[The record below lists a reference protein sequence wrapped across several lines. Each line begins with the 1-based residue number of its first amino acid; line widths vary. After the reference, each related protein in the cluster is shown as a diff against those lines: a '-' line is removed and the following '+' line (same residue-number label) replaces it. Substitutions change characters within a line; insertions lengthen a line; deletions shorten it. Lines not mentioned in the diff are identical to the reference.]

1 MILNSKYLFSNLGFA
16 DWKGDIYKHMST
28 AMLNLA
34 RLDLQ
39 DRRIERPQFL
49 IRVKEAMTLVQ
60 EGIRCKSC
68 VKIARSTMTLEEM
81 VDSMSDSE
89 AGSGFNSRSNSLL
102 DIR

>member
-1 MILNSKYLFSNLGFA
+1 
-16 DWKGDIYKHMST
+16 MST

-49 IRVKEAMTLVQ
+49 VRVKEAMTLVQ

-81 VDSMSDSE
+81 VDNMSDSE
-89 AGSGFNSRSNSLL
+89 AGSNISSRSSSLL
-102 DIR
+102 DLR

>member
-1 MILNSKYLFSNLGFA
+1 
-16 DWKGDIYKHMST
+16 MST

-89 AGSGFNSRSNSLL
+89 AGGGSGFNSRSNSLL